1 MLAKQ
6 EIITEE
12 EKTVITDALNQ
23 IKTEIADGT
32 LVTSTLRWLYARITR
47 ISTALLKQ
55 RLYHV

>member
-1 MLAKQ
+1 MLLLHLTKDFGGKILREVLHMVAMLAKQ

-32 LVTSTLRWLYARITR
+32 LVIFR
-47 ISTALLKQ
+47 
-55 RLYHV
+55 